1 MGAKEFDYYIFID
14 YSESWIGYIIIKKEK
29 IKDCLLKISRFRHYK
44 EARQRKLYLKKVKNT
59 FKKNN
64 LLDYFYKKKIRNV
77 LETPEIFMNIA
88 EFLNKNK
95 ETPIFISVDNRQYK
109 NFEKFVKIID
119 GKNVKIVKESDLKKH
134 TFEYKINLVLD
145 SWLNIERTKHGK

>member
-14 YSESWIGYIIIKKEK
+14 YSENLIGYIIIKREK

-44 EARQRKLYLKKVKNT
+44 EARQRKLYLKKVKIT
-59 FKKNN
+59 FKKKN
-64 LLDYFYKKKIRNV
+64 LLDYFLKKKIRNV
-77 LETPEIFMNIA
+77 LETPEIFA
-88 EFLNKNK
+88 DVGEFLKKNK
-95 ETPIFISVDNRQYK
+95 ESSIFISVDNRQCK

-119 GKNVKIVKESDLKKH
+119 GKNVRVAKESELKKN

-145 SWLNIERTKHGK
+145 NWLNIERMKNMK